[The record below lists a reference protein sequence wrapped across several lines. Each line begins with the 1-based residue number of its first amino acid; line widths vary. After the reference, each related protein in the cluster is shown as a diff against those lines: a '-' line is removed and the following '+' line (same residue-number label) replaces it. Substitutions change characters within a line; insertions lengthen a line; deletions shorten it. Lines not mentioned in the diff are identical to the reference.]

1 MNNYNT
7 IFNEILKKYGNSEKW
22 SGSIFEKMKLISNT
36 HVGSVG
42 QGIYETQKEDG
53 SSDYY
58 EFIGYICYDCWN
70 ETDKGIK
77 EIADWIE

>member
-1 MNNYNT
+1 MWRC
-7 IFNEILKKYGNSEKW
+7 KKC
-22 SGSIFEKMKLISNT
+22 GSKDIKIIEEMGPRYSSN
-36 HVGSVG
+36 VDEEG

-58 EFIGYICYDCWN
+58 EFISYSCYDCGN